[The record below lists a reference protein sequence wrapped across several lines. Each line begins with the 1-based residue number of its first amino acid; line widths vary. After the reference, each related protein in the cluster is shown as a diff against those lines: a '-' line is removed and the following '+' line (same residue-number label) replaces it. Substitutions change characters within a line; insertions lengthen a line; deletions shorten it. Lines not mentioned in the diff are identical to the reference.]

1 VQKQVAML
9 GLSEVLA
16 QANGC
21 IINTCASGEHKPPAM
36 QWAIQDIPFDGTTFE
51 RGPLMRANI
60 TDRVDSPINIQYQ
73 YLLIVVDFYDSSST

>member
-1 VQKQVAML
+1 VQEQVAMP

-21 IINTCASGEHKPPAM
+21 IINTCASREHKSPAM
-36 QWAIQDIPFDGTTFE
+36 QWAIQDIPFDRTTFE
-51 RGPLMRANI
+51 RSPLVRANI

-73 YLLIVVDFYDSSST
+73 YLFIVVDFYDSSRT